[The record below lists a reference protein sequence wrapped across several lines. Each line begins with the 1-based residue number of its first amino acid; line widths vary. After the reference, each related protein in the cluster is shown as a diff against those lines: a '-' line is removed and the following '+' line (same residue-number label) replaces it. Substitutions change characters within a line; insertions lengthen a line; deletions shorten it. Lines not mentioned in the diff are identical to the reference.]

1 VTIEGELTIRL
12 AWDGKRV
19 GDVAVRSTRPF
30 MASRLFA
37 GRTPEEAV
45 TLAPLL
51 YSVCAHAQGVAAAGA
66 LEAATGGAPAAATV
80 SARRQEVILETV
92 QEYLWRI
99 LIDWP
104 LAMGHPGDVQPV
116 ASARRLIAP
125 TLDTLARVARRI
137 DGRPSPGCDVRPVA
151 GALAELAATHL
162 YGVAP
167 DLWLARTDVD
177 AIAVWAR
184 GRQTLPA
191 RLLDDL
197 LQESPG
203 LARSDVAL
211 MPVAQR
217 EALAA
222 AVVPALRSDPDF
234 EQAPSW
240 SGAAVETGALARSG
254 THPYVAAI
262 RGRSGNAVPARFAA
276 RLTELAL
283 LLGELAGVA
292 RDQDRAP
299 WSDAFALGAGEG
311 LGVVQTARG
320 LLLHYAR
327 VDAGRVGAYRI
338 VAPTEWNFR
347 PSGALVRGLGTLAAN
362 DESRLLR
369 DARIAVQALDP
380 CVACRIEV
388 AHA

>member
-1 VTIEGELTIRL
+1 VTIEGELSIRL
-12 AWDGKRV
+12 AWDGERV

-37 GRTPEEAV
+37 GRTPAEA
-45 TLAPLL
+45 TTMAPLI

-80 SARRQEVILETV
+80 TARRQEVILETV

-104 LAMGHPGDVQPV
+104 LAMEHSGDVQPV

-125 TLDTLARVARRI
+125 LLDALWPVARRI
-137 DGRPSPGCDVRPVA
+137 DGSALPTCDVRPVA
-151 GALAELAATHL
+151 GALAELAATHI
-162 YGVAP
+162 YGVLP
-167 DLWLARTDVD
+167 DLWLARTDAD
-177 AIAVWAR
+177 AIAIWASS
-184 GRQTLPA
+184 RQTLPA
-191 RLLDDL
+191 RLLDDV
-197 LQESPG
+197 LQDAPG

-217 EALAA
+217 EVLASV
-222 AVVPALRSDPDF
+222 VVPALRGDPAF

-240 SGAAVETGALARSG
+240 GGNAVETGALARSG

-262 RGRSGNAVPARFAA
+262 RSRSGNAVPARFAA
-276 RLTELAL
+276 RLTELAEL
-283 LLGELAGVA
+283 LVELAGA
-292 RDQDRAP
+292 TCDQDRIP
-299 WSDAFALGAGEG
+299 WTDAFALGAGEG

-320 LLLHYAR
+320 LLLHYAV
-327 VDAGRVGAYRI
+327 VDAGRVGTYRI
-338 VAPTEWNFR
+338 VAPTEWNCGS
-347 PSGALVRGLGTLAAN
+347 SGALVRGLGTLAAN
-362 DESRLLR
+362 DESRLVR
-369 DARIAVQALDP
+369 DARLAVQALDP